1 VLAAPLMPR
10 FLLAALPPLAA
21 LLSAIACDT
30 GAKGVNECRQME
42 TERCTAARSCDFGID
57 SDERLADCKRFARD
71 NCLHG
76 LSTGVEPKPADVEN
90 CVRVIRT
97 MGECAAESGGD
108 QAPGECTEIVLT
120 TANEINVC
128 DVVENPTLALDCAWL
143 LEDPP
148 EPPEPPEP
156 ADGG

>member
-10 FLLAALPPLAA
+10 FLLAALLPLAA

-76 LSTGVEPKPADVEN
+76 LSTGVEPKPAEVEN

-97 MGECAAESGGD
+97 MGECAAESGD
-108 QAPGECTEIVLT
+108 QPIAECTDIELT
-120 TANEINVC
+120 TEDELTVC
-128 DVVENPTLALDCAWL
+128 NVVENPTLAAQCAWL
-143 LEDPP
+143 LQDPP
-148 EPPEPPEP
+148 EPVQPPEP
-156 ADGG
+156 DGG